1 MPPVVIRDLVI
12 ITNGSR
18 CAVFR
23 AATRVALTARSVGR
37 NPLPTSK
44 FLPMSFRH
52 LPRQLPVGL
61 FTAAVPPIPL
71 RRGFQ
76 PAYPIAPLI
85 PAKTDL
91 HKSSRAA
98 GSSQKQDRLA

>member
-61 FTAAVPPIPL
+61 FTAL
-71 RRGFQ
+71 R
-76 PAYPIAPLI
+76 
-85 PAKTDL
+85 
-91 HKSSRAA
+91 
-98 GSSQKQDRLA
+98 

>member
-1 MPPVVIRDLVI
+1 
-12 ITNGSR
+12 
-18 CAVFR
+18 
-23 AATRVALTARSVGR
+23 
-37 NPLPTSK
+37 
-44 FLPMSFRH
+44 MSFRH